1 MPTLLLELFS
11 EEIPARMQR
20 GAGEQLVRLVTRGL
34 EKSGLPHS
42 TMRAYVSPRHLAVM
56 VEGLPAHQPDV
67 TEEKKGPRVGAPEQ
81 AIHGFLQSIGVTLAD
96 CEQRAI
102 GKDTYYFATITRKG
116 RATGEVAKEI
126 LEEALQHFVWPK
138 SMRWGAHSMH
148 WVRPLHRIL
157 CLLDDA
163 VIPVSF
169 GHLTA
174 SNITEGHR
182 FLAPAP
188 ITLPHAKDY
197 VAALQQAN
205 VMVDADAR
213 KARIRESLA
222 AAAAQHKLTLREDET
237 LLEEV
242 TGLVEWPVVLLG
254 EFDREFLTLPPE
266 VLISEMKHHQRYF
279 ALSGADGKLTNC
291 FLLVA
296 NRPTSDGGKAV
307 IAGNSRVLRARLSD
321 GAFYWEQDQKKP
333 LSTWAKGLADMVFH
347 AKVGTMAEKVSRIET
362 LAVAIAETLSH
373 PPESASADSTP
384 RQRGMGGGIDIASV
398 RRAAQLCKAD
408 LTTGMVGEFPE
419 LQGIMGRYYAK
430 AQGEAEAVAEAIRDH
445 YKPLGARDDNLLDS
459 LPQTDLASVIAIA
472 DKMDSITSLFSVGE
486 KPTGSKDPLALRRAA
501 LGVLRI
507 IRKREWHIDLASLIF
522 DQSIKDEVVSFF
534 KDRLQ
539 NLLRDDGIRHD
550 VIEAIIHKISD
561 FRPVPITKLTYDLH
575 NWFTTDSG
583 TTALAAIKRA
593 LNILSAEEKKSP
605 APFTF
610 SAKDAGI
617 LNDKTE
623 TQLLAVLENV
633 SVKRPQDLEALTAPI
648 NAFFDTILVNSEDP
662 ELRAARLSL
671 LAGVREVSR
680 KIADFSKIE
689 G

>member
-1 MPTLLLELFS
+1 MPSLLLELFS

-81 AIHGFLQSIGVTLAD
+81 AIQGFLQSTGLTLAD

-138 SMRWGAHSMH
+138 SMRWGAHKMH

-213 KARIRESLA
+213 KANIRESLA

-279 ALSGADGKLTNC
+279 ALSGADGKLTNR

-333 LSTWAKGLADMVFH
+333 LSTWANGLADMVFH
-347 AKVGTMAEKVSRIET
+347 AKVGRMDKEVERTRA
-362 LAVAIAETLSH
+362 LAIA
-373 PPESASADSTP
+373 
-384 RQRGMGGGIDIASV
+384 IAKEIGYQNLTEV
-398 RRAAQLCKAD
+398 ARAAELCKAD
-408 LTTGMVGEFPE
+408 LTTGMVGEFPD
-419 LQGIMGRYYAK
+419 LQGIMGRYYAN
-430 AQGEAEAVAEAIRDH
+430 AQGEAKAVVEAIYEH
-445 YKPLGARDDNLLDS
+445 YKPAGAGDS
-459 LPQTDLASVIAIA
+459 LPATELGAILSVA
-472 DKMDSITSLFSVGE
+472 DKLRMMQSLFAAGE
-486 KPTGSKDPLALRRAA
+486 KPTGSKDPFALRRAA
-501 LGVLRI
+501 LGALRI
-507 IRKREWHIDLASLIF
+507 VRERQWGINFASFTPSAELLEF
-522 DQSIKDEVVSFF
+522 LRE
-534 KDRLQ
+534 RLK
-539 NLLRDDGIRHD
+539 NLLRDDGVRHD
-550 VIEAIIHKISD
+550 VIEAGFASAGGGFTPHHLSLETHQLMQWLVSD
-561 FRPVPITKLTYDLH
+561 AGV
-575 NWFTTDSG
+575 S
-583 TTALAAIKRA
+583 ALAAIKRA
-593 LNILSAEEKKSP
+593 LNILAAEEKKSP

-610 SAKDAGI
+610 SVEKSGI

-623 TQLLAVLENV
+623 TELLAVLKTI
-633 SVKRPQDLEALTAPI
+633 SVEKPQDLEALTAPI

>member
-42 TMRAYVSPRHLAVM
+42 AMRAYVSPRHLAVM

-81 AIHGFLQSIGVTLAD
+81 AIQGFLQSSGVTLAD

-138 SMRWGAHSMH
+138 SMRWGAHKMH

-174 SNITEGHR
+174 GNITEGHR

-279 ALSGADGKLTNC
+279 ALSGADGKLTNR

-333 LSTWAKGLADMVFH
+333 LSTWANGLADMVFH

-362 LAVAIAETLSH
+362 LAVAIAEALSH

-419 LQGIMGRYYAK
+419 LQGIMGRYYAN
-430 AQGEAEAVAEAIRDH
+430 AQGEAEAVAEAVYEH
-445 YKPLGARDDNLLDS
+445 YKPVGANDS
-459 LPQTDLASVIAIA
+459 LPMSELGAILAVA
-472 DKMDSITSLFSVGE
+472 DKLDSIISLFAAGE
-486 KPTGSKDPLALRRAA
+486 KPTGSKDPFALRRAA
-501 LGVLRI
+501 LGALRI
-507 IRKREWHIDLASLIF
+507 VRERQWGIDFASFTPSAELLEF
-522 DQSIKDEVVSFF
+522 LRE
-534 KDRLQ
+534 RLK
-539 NLLRDDGIRHD
+539 NLLREDGVRHD
-550 VIEAIIHKISD
+550 VIEAGFASAGSGFTPHQLSLETHQLMQWLVSD
-561 FRPVPITKLTYDLH
+561 AGA
-575 NWFTTDSG
+575 S
-583 TTALAAIKRA
+583 ALAAIKRA

-623 TQLLAVLENV
+623 TQLLAVLKTI
-633 SVKRPQDLEALTAPI
+633 SVKKPQDLEALTAPI

-671 LAGVREVSR
+671 LAGVREASM

>member
-1 MPTLLLELFS
+1 MPSLLLELFS

-81 AIHGFLQSIGVTLAD
+81 AIHGFLQSSGLTLAD

-163 VIPVSF
+163 VIPVTF

-213 KARIRESLA
+213 KASIREGLA
-222 AAAAQHKLTLREDET
+222 AVAAQHKLTLREDET

-279 ALSGADGKLTNC
+279 ALSGADGKLTNR

-333 LSTWAKGLADMVFH
+333 LSTWANGLADMVFH
-347 AKVGTMAEKVSRIET
+347 AKVGRMDKEVERTRA
-362 LAVAIAETLSH
+362 LAIA
-373 PPESASADSTP
+373 
-384 RQRGMGGGIDIASV
+384 IAKEIGYQNLTEV
-398 RRAAQLCKAD
+398 ARAAELCKAD
-408 LTTGMVGEFPE
+408 LTTGMVGEFPD
-419 LQGIMGRYYAK
+419 LQGIMGRYYAN
-430 AQGEAEAVAEAIRDH
+430 AQGEAKAVVEAIYEH
-445 YKPLGARDDNLLDS
+445 YKPAGAGDS
-459 LPQTDLASVIAIA
+459 LPATELGAILSVA
-472 DKMDSITSLFSVGE
+472 DKLRMMQSLFAAGE
-486 KPTGSKDPLALRRAA
+486 KPTGSKDPFALRRAA
-501 LGVLRI
+501 LGALRI
-507 IRKREWHIDLASLIF
+507 VRERQWGINFASFTPSAELLEF
-522 DQSIKDEVVSFF
+522 LRE
-534 KDRLQ
+534 RLK
-539 NLLRDDGIRHD
+539 NLLREDGIRHD
-550 VIEAIIHKISD
+550 VIEAGFANEKGGFTPHQLSLETQKLMQWLVSD
-561 FRPVPITKLTYDLH
+561 AGV
-575 NWFTTDSG
+575 S
-583 TTALAAIKRA
+583 ALAAIKRA

-623 TQLLAVLENV
+623 TQLLAVLKTISIE
-633 SVKRPQDLEALTAPI
+633 KPQDLEALTAPI

>member
-1 MPTLLLELFS
+1 MPSLLLELFS

-34 EKSGLPHS
+34 EKSGLPHGA
-42 TMRAYVSPRHLAVM
+42 MRAYVSPRHLAVM

-81 AIHGFLQSIGVTLAD
+81 AIQGFLQSTGLTLAD

-138 SMRWGAHSMH
+138 SMRWGAHKMH

-163 VIPVSF
+163 VIPLSF

-174 SNITEGHR
+174 GNITEGHR

-197 VAALQQAN
+197 VAALQQAK

-213 KARIRESLA
+213 KANIRESLA

-279 ALSGADGKLTNC
+279 ALSGADGKLTNR

-333 LSTWAKGLADMVFH
+333 LSTWANGLADMVFH
-347 AKVGTMAEKVSRIET
+347 AKVGRMDKEVERTRA
-362 LAVAIAETLSH
+362 LAIA
-373 PPESASADSTP
+373 
-384 RQRGMGGGIDIASV
+384 IAKEIGYQNLTEV
-398 RRAAQLCKAD
+398 ARAAELCKAD
-408 LTTGMVGEFPE
+408 LTTGMVGEFPD
-419 LQGIMGRYYAK
+419 LQGIMGRYYAN
-430 AQGEAEAVAEAIRDH
+430 AQGEAKAVVEAIYEH
-445 YKPLGARDDNLLDS
+445 YKPAGAGDS
-459 LPQTDLASVIAIA
+459 LPATELGAILSVA
-472 DKMDSITSLFSVGE
+472 DKLRMMQSLFAAGE
-486 KPTGSKDPLALRRAA
+486 KPTGSKDPFALRRAA
-501 LGVLRI
+501 LGALRI
-507 IRKREWHIDLASLIF
+507 VRERQWGIDFASFTPSAELLEF
-522 DQSIKDEVVSFF
+522 LRE
-534 KDRLQ
+534 RLK
-539 NLLRDDGIRHD
+539 NLLRDDGVRHD
-550 VIEAIIHKISD
+550 VIEAGFANEKGGFTPHQLSLETHQLMQWLISD
-561 FRPVPITKLTYDLH
+561 AGVR
-575 NWFTTDSG
+575 
-583 TTALAAIKRA
+583 ALAAIKRA
-593 LNILSAEEKKSP
+593 LNILAAEEKKSP

-623 TQLLAVLENV
+623 TELLALLKTISLE
-633 SVKRPQDLEALTAPI
+633 KPWDLEALTAPI

-671 LAGVREVSR
+671 LAGVREASM

>member
-1 MPTLLLELFS
+1 MPSLLLELFS

-34 EKSGLPHS
+34 EKSGLPHGA
-42 TMRAYVSPRHLAVM
+42 MRAYVSPRHLAVM

-81 AIHGFLQSIGVTLAD
+81 AIHGFLQSSGLTLAD

-102 GKDTYYFATITRKG
+102 GKDRYYFATITRKG

-157 CLLDDA
+157 CVLDDA

-222 AAAAQHKLTLREDET
+222 ATAAQHKLTLREDET

-279 ALSGADGKLTNC
+279 ALSGADGKLTNR

-333 LSTWAKGLADMVFH
+333 LSAWAKGLADMVFH

-362 LAVAIAETLSH
+362 LAVAIAEILNH

-430 AQGEAEAVAEAIRDH
+430 AQGEADAVAEAIYEH
-445 YKPLGARDDNLLDS
+445 YKPVGANDS
-459 LPQTDLASVIAIA
+459 LPMSELGAILAVA
-472 DKMDSITSLFSVGE
+472 DKLDSIISLFAAGE
-486 KPTGSKDPLALRRAA
+486 KPTGSKDPFALRRAA
-501 LGVLRI
+501 LGLQRI
-507 IRKREWHIDLASLIF
+507 MIHHNWHIDLRILIS
-522 DQSIKDEVVSFF
+522 DRTTLDEIILFF
-534 KDRLQ
+534 ADRLKNQ
-539 NLLRDDGIRHD
+539 AKEDGLRHD
-550 VIEAIIHKISD
+550 VVEAVLSIQTVKFAPANLSMEMH
-561 FRPVPITKLTYDLH
+561 VLTEWLE
-575 NWFTTDSG
+575 TPAGKET
-583 TTALAAIKRA
+583 LAAIKRA

-623 TQLLAVLENV
+623 TQLLAVLENI

-671 LAGVREVSR
+671 LAGVREAAMT
-680 KIADFSKIE
+680 IADFSKIE

>member
-1 MPTLLLELFS
+1 
-11 EEIPARMQR
+11 ARMQR

-81 AIHGFLQSIGVTLAD
+81 AIHGFLQSSGLTLAD

-157 CLLDDA
+157 CVLDDA
-163 VIPVSF
+163 VIPLSF

-197 VAALQQAN
+197 VAALQQAK

-213 KARIRESLA
+213 KASIREGLA
-222 AAAAQHKLTLREDET
+222 AVAAQHKLTLREDET

-279 ALSGADGKLTNC
+279 ALSGADGKLTNR

-333 LSTWAKGLADMVFH
+333 LSTWANGLADMVFH
-347 AKVGTMAEKVSRIET
+347 AKVGRMDKEVERTRA
-362 LAVAIAETLSH
+362 LAIA
-373 PPESASADSTP
+373 
-384 RQRGMGGGIDIASV
+384 IAKEIGYQNLTEV
-398 RRAAQLCKAD
+398 ARAAELCKAD
-408 LTTGMVGEFPE
+408 LTTGMVGEFPD
-419 LQGIMGRYYAK
+419 LQGIMGRYYAN
-430 AQGEAEAVAEAIRDH
+430 AQGEAKAVVEAIYEH
-445 YKPLGARDDNLLDS
+445 YKPAGAGDS
-459 LPQTDLASVIAIA
+459 LPATELGAILSVA
-472 DKMDSITSLFSVGE
+472 DKLRMMQSLFAAGE
-486 KPTGSKDPLALRRAA
+486 KPTGSKDPFALRRAA
-501 LGVLRI
+501 LGALRI
-507 IRKREWHIDLASLIF
+507 VRERQWGINFASFTPSAELLEF
-522 DQSIKDEVVSFF
+522 LRE
-534 KDRLQ
+534 RLK
-539 NLLRDDGIRHD
+539 NLLREDGIRHD
-550 VIEAIIHKISD
+550 VIEAGFANKKGGFTPHQLSLETHQLMQWLVSD
-561 FRPVPITKLTYDLH
+561 AGV
-575 NWFTTDSG
+575 S
-583 TTALAAIKRA
+583 ALAAIKRA

-623 TQLLAVLENV
+623 TQLLAVLKTISIE
-633 SVKRPQDLEALTAPI
+633 KPQDLEALTAPI